1 MALDLFK
8 RPFIVD
14 DDTGTQ
20 ISDWKALI
28 QNGTFIHQFDNGEDE
43 EKTLYTVPSGKKLY
57 IYGLFIGAQN
67 NDTISNIP
75 TCDFMINDV
84 AILSANTGKLTGGHE
99 YNTLGL
105 GTPILVDAGGTIK
118 IDGNRENTYFRGAF
132 VGYLI

>member
-20 ISDWKALI
+20 LSDWKALI
-28 QNGTFIHQFDNGEDE
+28 QNGTFIHQFGNGENATV
-43 EKTLYTVPSGKKLY
+43 TLYTVPAGKKLY
-57 IYGLFIGAQN
+57 IYGVFIGAQN
-67 NDTISNIP
+67 SAAVSSIP

-84 AILSANTGKLTGGHE
+84 AIMSANTGKLDGGHE

-105 GTPILVDAGGTIK
+105 GTPILVEASGTIK
-118 IDGNRENTYFRGAF
+118 IDGNRDNTFFRGAF